1 MMVELCDAKVKQE
14 AVLTY
19 EHILYLKLDFLHVGG
34 GHLGRTGLQQ
44 HNGLMLANTALKT
57 SQQ

>member
-1 MMVELCDAKVKQE
+1 
-14 AVLTY
+14 
-19 EHILYLKLDFLHVGG
+19 LYLKLDFLHVGG

>member
-34 GHLGRTGLQQ
+34 GIWGEPDCS
-44 HNGLMLANTALKT
+44 NTT
-57 SQQ
+57 D

>member
-1 MMVELCDAKVKQE
+1 MMVELCNAKVKQE

-34 GHLGRTGLQQ
+34 ASGENRIAATESAVL
-44 HNGLMLANTALKT
+44 T
-57 SQQ
+57 S